1 MILFFISLIL
11 VCLTALFTASILE
24 KKEFIKF
31 LIYFLAI
38 MFADVVLIFE
48 ILSLFN
54 SISVAGF
61 MLLDTVLFTGAF
73 FAWKKYSSPVP
84 NFSVKPFFNKLM
96 NTLKRDK
103 YLVVLGVCFIF
114 MCCVS
119 LFLISFMPIVNP
131 DAESYHVVRSLFW
144 IGNGNLNHFDTSEVR
159 MLPMP
164 INSELLYA
172 WILMFTKKQ
181 IWFGIPNHFLGFRQM
196 IDYFKTFPQE
206 IQQLSIIH
214 CQLSI
219 KTIFLPLYIEYDSVS
234 STLNVKRWRTT
245 CLTKQK

>member
-11 VCLTALFTASILE
+11 VCLTAFFTASILE
-24 KKEFIKF
+24 RKEFIKF

-54 SISVAGF
+54 SISVGGF
-61 MLLDTVLFTGAF
+61 MLLDTVVFCGAIC
-73 FAWKKYSSPVP
+73 AWKKYSSPVP
-84 NFSVKPFFNKLM
+84 KFSVKPFFNKLM

-181 IWFGIPNHFLGFRQM
+181 IWFGIFPFSAFILALTSLYGIFSYIGTPERKKLWALFIYLHSHQLLFRFQGLKL
-196 IDYFKTFPQE
+196 I
-206 IQQLSIIH
+206 
-214 CQLSI
+214 
-219 KTIFLPLYIEYDSVS
+219 
-234 STLNVKRWRTT
+234 
-245 CLTKQK
+245 